1 MLEISNITKNFDNNL
16 IMNNFNLQV
25 NSGEI
30 VVIKGKSGSGKTTL
44 LRILNNLEKVD
55 QGVVAINEKIL
66 CQSDQQNKCSY
77 VKRKQLKDYQSQIS
91 MVFQDYGL
99 FNNMNVLENIMEASI
114 ALKNESK
121 KTIRQK
127 ALALLDKVELSDK
140 QDATIQ
146 SLSGGQK
153 QRVAIAR
160 ALMLQPA
167 FLCFDEPTA
176 ALDNESISKVKELI
190 ESIAKQ
196 GTGVIIVTH
205 NLEFAQSIATRVVD
219 STSFINN

>member
-1 MLEISNITKNFDNNL
+1 MLEISNITKNFDDNL

-66 CQSDQQNKCSY
+66 CQCDQQNKCSY

-91 MVFQDYGL
+91 MVFQDFGL

-121 KTIRQK
+121 KTIKQK
-127 ALALLDKVELSDK
+127 ALALLDKVELNDK

-176 ALDNESISKVKELI
+176 ALDNESIIKVKELI

-219 STSFINN
+219 STTFINN